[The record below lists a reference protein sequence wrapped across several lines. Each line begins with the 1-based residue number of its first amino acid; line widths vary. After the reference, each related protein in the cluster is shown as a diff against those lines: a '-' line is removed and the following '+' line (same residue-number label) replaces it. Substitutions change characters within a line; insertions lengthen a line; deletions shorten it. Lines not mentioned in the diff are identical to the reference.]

1 MHVKSLFFFKVKYY
15 FFFFEKKYLDRVHIL
30 LKKKTQT
37 VIIKNDLII
46 WQLCTLNYS
55 IFFFKGVRVGDG

>member
-46 WQLCTLNYS
+46 WQLCTLN
-55 IFFFKGVRVGDG
+55 